1 MPLSPLH
8 CALRWNAYHQLVVD
22 SRLAPSALDAL
33 LLSSRVVSL
42 GSHIGTNETETGFPR
57 WWRQTRQQRPAAHLL
72 RATLGSRSNHGN
84 RTAHTCFGDGQ
95 DGCSREA

>member
-57 WWRQTRQQRPAAHLL
+57 
-72 RATLGSRSNHGN
+72 
-84 RTAHTCFGDGQ
+84 
-95 DGCSREA
+95 